1 MLLDTRDKS
10 LSFTEID
17 AKTQKKLRWSPSIRM
32 FNNKTQYRQFYEKTK
47 PIYFSDLIGFQRAQ
61 VVHFFRN

>member
-10 LSFTEID
+10 FSFTEID
-17 AKTQKKLRWSPSIRM
+17 VKTQKKMQWSSSIRM
-32 FNNKTQYRQFYEKTK
+32 LNNKTKYRQFYEKTK

-61 VVHFFRN
+61 VVYFFS